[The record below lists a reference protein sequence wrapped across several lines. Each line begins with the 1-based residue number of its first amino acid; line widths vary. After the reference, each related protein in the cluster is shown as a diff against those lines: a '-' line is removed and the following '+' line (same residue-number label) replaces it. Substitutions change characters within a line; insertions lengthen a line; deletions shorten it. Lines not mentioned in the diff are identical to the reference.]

1 MAVHSLAVPS
11 EVVGAVR
18 SGPSAVPDVLRRSG
32 ETLFGTVDSE
42 TLRYLDAVTENPG
55 FPELL
60 SGLLCRP

>member
-1 MAVHSLAVPS
+1 MY
-11 EVVGAVR
+11 
-18 SGPSAVPDVLRRSG
+18 DVAPG

-42 TLRYLDAVTENPG
+42 TLRFLDAVTENPG